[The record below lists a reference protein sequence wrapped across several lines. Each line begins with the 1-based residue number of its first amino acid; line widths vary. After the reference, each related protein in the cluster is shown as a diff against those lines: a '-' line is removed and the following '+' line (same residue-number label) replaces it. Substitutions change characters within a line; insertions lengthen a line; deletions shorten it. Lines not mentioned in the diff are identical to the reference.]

1 MHVPELNSL
10 ITETDWNLI
19 LRLGSVLKLM
29 IIIWFHLT
37 RLSSTAFNRFSMS
50 DFWPG
55 VVFEIALFALV
66 SNAEDTVAEM
76 LAVEACLPSRRSS
89 SKVWLNVEIRR
100 SIWRMTTTKAAHVA
114 ANTTHTSKCG
124 DTRSDKHFRLG
135 FFSDLPWFISRLP
148 KLNHRFLTIGNSS
161 GWGNEN
167 CSIINLY
174 TTISRA
180 LGHW

>member
-1 MHVPELNSL
+1 
-10 ITETDWNLI
+10 
-19 LRLGSVLKLM
+19 M

-37 RLSSTAFNRFSMS
+37 RLSSTAFNRFSTS

-55 VVFEIALFALV
+55 VVLEVALFALV
-66 SNAEDTVAEM
+66 PNAEGTVAEL

-89 SKVWLNVEIRR
+89 SKVSLNAEIRR

-114 ANTTHTSKCG
+114 ANTKHTSKCG
-124 DTRSDKHFRLG
+124 DTRSDKHFPLG
-135 FFSDLPWFISRLP
+135 FFSDLLWFISRRR
-148 KLNHRFLTIGNSS
+148 KSNHRFRTIGNSS
-161 GWGNEN
+161 GWENEN
-167 CSIINLY
+167 WSIVDLS